1 MVPALEEILR
11 DTRSL
16 VFFGGAGVS
25 TESGIPDF
33 RSVDGLYHQKFKY
46 PPETMLSHTFY
57 KTHTAEFYDFYRQK
71 LIVHGAK
78 PNAAHLR
85 LAKLEREGKCKA
97 VVTQNIDGLHQAAG
111 SKVVYELHGSTL
123 RNYCTRCGKFYP
135 VSFIEEAAGQGDG
148 VPRCTECGGIVKPD
162 VVLYE
167 EGLDEA
173 TMENAIKAISVADT
187 LIVGGTSL
195 AVYPAAGLL
204 RYFRGETLVVINKQP
219 TPADGM
225 ANLILNMPIGQA
237 LDENTPVSLSDFG
250 QQLLFY

>member
-1 MVPALEEILR
+1 MDEKIVKLQELI
-11 DTRSL
+11 DQHDNI

-57 KTHTAEFYDFYRQK
+57 ETHTAEFFDFYRQK

-85 LAKLEREGKCKA
+85 LAALEREGKCRA

-237 LDENTPVSLSDFG
+237 LDENTPVSL
-250 QQLLFY
+250 

>member
-1 MVPALEEILR
+1 MVPELEKILAK
-11 DTRSL
+11 SQNL

-33 RSVDGLYHQKFKY
+33 RSVDGLYHQTFRY
-46 PPETMLSHTFY
+46 PPEVMLSHSFY
-57 KTHTAEFYDFYRQK
+57 ASHTAEFFDFYRQK
-71 LIVHGAK
+71 LIVHGAR

-85 LAKLEREGKCKA
+85 LAKLEQQGTCKA

-111 SKVVYELHGSTL
+111 SRTVYELHGSTL

-135 VSFIEEAAGQGDG
+135 VECIEQAAGQGDG
-148 VPRCTECGGIVKPD
+148 IPRCTECGGIVKPD

-173 TMENAIKAISVADT
+173 TMENAMRAIAAADT

-204 RYFRGETLVVINKQP
+204 RYFRGDTLVVINKQP
-219 TPADGM
+219 TPADSM
-225 ANLILNMPIGQA
+225 ASLVLNLPIGQA
-237 LDENTPVSLSDFG
+237 LAEDNTP
-250 QQLLFY
+250 

>member
-1 MVPALEEILR
+1 MVPELEKMLQSHKNI
-11 DTRSL
+11 

-46 PPETMLSHTFY
+46 PPETMLSHSFY
-57 KTHTAEFYDFYRQK
+57 ESHTAEFFDFYRQK
-71 LIVHGAK
+71 LIVHGAR

-85 LAKLEREGKCKA
+85 LAKLEQQGKVRA

-111 SKVVYELHGSTL
+111 SRNVFELHGSTL
-123 RNYCTRCGKFYP
+123 RNFCTRCGKFYP
-135 VSFIEEAAGQGDG
+135 VSFIEEAGKSGDG
-148 VPRCTECGGIVKPD
+148 IPRCTDCGAIVKPD

-173 TMENAIKAISVADT
+173 TLDGAIQAIHAADL

-204 RYFRGETLVVINKQP
+204 RYFRGSDLVVVNKQP
-219 TPADGM
+219 TPADSM
-225 ANLILNMPIGQA
+225 ASLVLNLPIGEA
-237 LDENTPVSLSDFG
+237 LREEK
-250 QQLLFY
+250 

>member
-148 VPRCTECGGIVKPD
+148 VPRCTECGSIVKPD

-167 EGLDEA
+167 DGLDEEVLSGA
-173 TMENAIKAISVADT
+173 VNAIRHADT
-187 LIVGGTSL
+187 LIIGGTSL
-195 AVYPAAGLL
+195 VVYPAAGLI
-204 RYFRGETLVVINKQP
+204 RYFRGDHLVVINMQP
-219 TPADGM
+219 TGAD
-225 ANLILNMPIGQA
+225 AEADLCIAKPIGQVLSEDVT
-237 LDENTPVSLSDFG
+237 LDL
-250 QQLLFY
+250 

>member
-1 MVPALEEILR
+1 MVPALEEIFTNA
-11 DTRSL
+11 DNL

-33 RSVDGLYHQKFKY
+33 RSVDGLYHQKFRY
-46 PPETMLSHTFY
+46 PPEVMLSHSFY
-57 KTHTAEFYDFYRQK
+57 ESHTAEFFDFYRRK

-85 LAKLEREGKCKA
+85 LAKLEREGKCRA

-111 SKVVYELHGSTL
+111 SRTVYELHGSTL

-135 VSFIEEAAGQGDG
+135 VRFIEAAAGHGDG
-148 VPRCTECGGIVKPD
+148 VPRCGDCGGVVKPD

-173 TMENAIKAISVADT
+173 TMENAVRAIAAADT

-204 RYFRGETLVVINKQP
+204 RYFRGQTLVVINKQP

-225 ANLILNMPIGQA
+225 ANLVLNLPIGEA
-237 LDENTPVSLSDFG
+237 MAEEEPPKG
-250 QQLLFY
+250 

>member
-1 MVPALEEILR
+1 MTLQEIV
-11 DTRSL
+11 DRSRRI

-33 RSVDGLYHQKFKY
+33 RSVDGLYHQQYDY
-46 PPETMLSHTFY
+46 PPEQILSRSFFDENP
-57 KTHTAEFYDFYRQK
+57 AEFYRFYRSK
-71 LIVHGAK
+71 MLCPNAK
-78 PNAAHLR
+78 PNAAHYK
-85 LAKLEREGKCKA
+85 LAELEQAGKCTA

-111 SKVVYELHGSTL
+111 SKTVYELHGSTL

-135 VSFIEEAAGQGDG
+135 VSFIEEAGGKGDG
-148 VPRCTECGGIVKPD
+148 VPRCTDCGGIVKPD

-173 TMENAIKAISVADT
+173 TIEGAVSAIRRADM

-195 AVYPAAGLL
+195 AVYPAAGLI
-204 RYFRGETLVVINKQP
+204 RYFRGDDLVVINKQP

-225 ANLILNMPIGQA
+225 ATLLVNKPIGQA
-237 LDENTPVSLSDFG
+237 LSETEG
-250 QQLLFY
+250 EGEAICR

>member
-1 MVPALEEILR
+1 MVPALENILAK
-11 DTRSL
+11 TKSL

-33 RSVDGLYHQKFKY
+33 RSVDGLYHQKFRY
-46 PPETMLSHTFY
+46 PPEVMLSHSFY
-57 KTHTAEFYDFYRQK
+57 ESHTAEFFDFYRKK

-85 LAKLEREGKCKA
+85 LAKLERQGVCKA

-111 SKVVYELHGSTL
+111 SQTVYELHGSTL

-135 VSFIEEAAGQGDG
+135 VEFIEQAGDQGDG
-148 VPRCTECGGIVKPD
+148 IPRCTACGGIVKPD

-167 EGLDEA
+167 EGLDEQ
-173 TMENAIKAISVADT
+173 TLENAVHAIAAADT

-204 RYFRGETLVVINKQP
+204 RYFRGDELVVINKQP

-225 ANLILNMPIGQA
+225 ATLVVNQPIGQA
-237 LDENTPVSLSDFG
+237 LAEEPTR
-250 QQLLFY
+250 